1 VRLVL
6 VGPPGAGKG
15 TQAEIIA
22 ERLGVPKIS
31 TGDIF
36 RANVSGGTPLGL
48 KAKEYMDAGN
58 LVPDEVTNEMVAD
71 RLAQDD
77 AKGGF
82 LLDGYPRNTEQAKVL
97 DQVLEAAGA
106 TLDLAL
112 ELVASDDEVVRR
124 LSGRRVSKSTGK
136 VYHLEFDPPA
146 DPDSPDLYQ
155 RSDDQPETIKNRLK
169 VYAEQTAPLVGY
181 YEEQGKLVRIDA
193 IGEVAEVTER
203 ALTAIGAAE

>member
-97 DQVLEAAGA
+97 DRVLEAAGSA
-106 TLDLAL
+106 LDQAL

-146 DPDSPDLYQ
+146 DPDSDDLYQ
-155 RSDDQPETIKNRLK
+155 RTDDQPETIKNRLK

-181 YEEQGKLVRIDA
+181 YEAQGKLVRIDA

-203 ALTAIGAAE
+203 ALNAIGAAE

>member
-1 VRLVL
+1 LRLVL

-22 ERLGVPKIS
+22 ERLGIPKIS

-48 KAKEYMDAGN
+48 KAKEYMDAGD
-58 LVPDEVTNEMVAD
+58 LVPDEVTNDMVAD
-71 RLAQDD
+71 RLDQDD
-77 AKGGF
+77 AKDGF

-97 DQVLEAAGA
+97 DQVLSSIGA
-106 TLDLAL
+106 SLDLAL
-112 ELVASDDEVVRR
+112 ELTASDEEVVRR

-136 VYHLEFDPPA
+136 VFHLEFDPPA

-155 RSDDQPETIKNRLK
+155 RTDDKPETIKNRLK

-181 YEEQGKLVRIDA
+181 YEAQGKLVRIDA
-193 IGEVAEVTER
+193 IGDVSEVTER
-203 ALTAIGAAE
+203 ALAAIGAAE

>member
-97 DQVLEAAGA
+97 DQVLTAAGA

-146 DPDSPDLYQ
+146 DPDSDDLYQ

-193 IGEVAEVTER
+193 IGEVGDVTER
-203 ALTAIGAAE
+203 ALNAIGAAE

>member
-97 DQVLEAAGA
+97 DRVLEAAGG

-146 DPDSPDLYQ
+146 DPDSDDLYQ

-203 ALTAIGAAE
+203 ALNAIGASE